1 MKYIPGM
8 RFINNTRNNT
18 KLFKKN
24 KLYILHDIKKNE
36 NGQVSYTFMVE
47 DELKEVKFESF
58 SQAENWLS
66 TIEV

>member
-1 MKYIPGM
+1 
-8 RFINNTRNNT
+8 
-18 KLFKKN
+18 
-24 KLYILHDIKKNE
+24 LYILHDIKKNE

>member
-18 KLFKKN
+18 KLFERN
-24 KLYILHDIKKNE
+24 KLYILQDIKKNE
-36 NGQVSYTFMVE
+36 KGQVSYTFVV
-47 DELKEVKFESF
+47 DDKLKEVKFESF

-66 TIEV
+66 TIVV